1 MEIAVGTRFIA
12 SATKR
17 PQQTDAINGRNKTD
31 ATNGRNKRPQQTPAT
46 KHPQQNT
53 RNKRGCVKSHVL
65 AHPLFHATMCCG
77 L

>member
-46 KHPQQNT
+46 NG
-53 RNKRGCVKSHVL
+53 RDKSRPYGV
-65 AHPLFHATMCCG
+65 ANGATARSKMPLT
-77 L
+77 